1 MPNTLYYKHNNKERN
16 IMNNQKNMP
25 DFPNMT
31 PFDIAEKLQEHF
43 DDLDM
48 SITDRDEI
56 NELMN
61 EIHIH
66 VKQIAKS
73 EDLAR
78 EEDEYLKE
86 L

>member
-1 MPNTLYYKHNNKERN
+1 MPNPLYYKHNNKERN

>member
-66 VKQIAKS
+66 VEQIAKS

>member
-1 MPNTLYYKHNNKERN
+1 
-16 IMNNQKNMP
+16 
-25 DFPNMT
+25 
-31 PFDIAEKLQEHF
+31 
-43 DDLDM
+43 M

>member
-1 MPNTLYYKHNNKERN
+1 MPNALYYKHNNKERN

>member
-1 MPNTLYYKHNNKERN
+1 
-16 IMNNQKNMP
+16 
-25 DFPNMT
+25 
-31 PFDIAEKLQEHF
+31 
-43 DDLDM
+43 
-48 SITDRDEI
+48 
-56 NELMN
+56 MN

-66 VKQIAKS
+66 VEQIAKS

>member
-1 MPNTLYYKHNNKERN
+1 
-16 IMNNQKNMP
+16 MNAYKNMP

-43 DDLDM
+43 DELDM
-48 SITDRDEI
+48 SATDREEI
-56 NELMN
+56 NTLMN
-61 EIHIH
+61 EIHVH
-66 VKQIAKS
+66 VEQIAKS

-78 EEDEYLKE
+78 EEEYLKE